1 MLMVMYDNDP
11 RGYIPAHY
19 FARGLL
25 AFASRVGASPDQC
38 RQLLDE
44 LDQHHVFSKAD
55 DGSYFSRRII
65 REEEIRAV
73 RAESGRLGGL
83 AKSKQTSS
91 KSPSKKLAPSDSD
104 SNIEYEDV
112 CVVEDK
118 GGVGGKQATD
128 SLAAAIRSTWAIQDH
143 DRLEALVEKFRL
155 VGANGSEIA
164 QRRSRLL
171 DLWGLKAD
179 TPESLAKHWG
189 KFSQETLTAI
199 PGQPSKADKARQ
211 EGEWKKWEREK
222 AERSSNWRKD

>member
-1 MLMVMYDNDP
+1 MVMYDNDP
-11 RGYIPAHY
+11 RGYIPANY
-19 FARGLL
+19 FASGLL

-104 SNIEYEDV
+104 NEYDSEDKSL
-112 CVVEDK
+112 ELK
-118 GGVGGKQATD
+118 GGVGGKQTTD
-128 SLAAAIRSTWAIQDH
+128 PLAAAIRSTWAIQDQ

-155 VGANGSEIA
+155 VGANGSDIA
-164 QRRSRLL
+164 QRRSKLL

-189 KFSQETLTAI
+189 KFNQETLTI
-199 PGQPSKADKARQ
+199 LPGQPSKAEKARQ
-211 EGEWKKWEREK
+211 EAEWKEWEREK
-222 AERSSNWRKD
+222 AERISKKNLS